1 MDITYQLQGV
11 LFEWDENK
19 ARSNIQK
26 HGVTFEEAAE
36 VFFDPFYQTGDASVG
51 DGEERDFI
59 IRYTFSQRL
68 LLAGTRSVTT
78 ELELSLPVPQ
88 PALKGSF
95 MKKQT
100 EQTPK
105 TEEGFELKLRSRD
118 SKPVTIQ
125 IPADTLAS
133 LEKIAAGRDM
143 SVEALLKLYIGQS
156 MRQDLSKLSTDRV
169 LEKTA
174 QVLKQHIQ
182 SEEEVS
188 AILKEIRVETVS

>member
-1 MDITYQLQGV
+1 
-11 LFEWDENK
+11 
-19 ARSNIQK
+19 
-26 HGVTFEEAAE
+26 
-36 VFFDPFYQTGDASVG
+36 
-51 DGEERDFI
+51 
-59 IRYTFSQRL
+59 
-68 LLAGTRSVTT
+68 
-78 ELELSLPVPQ
+78 
-88 PALKGSF
+88 
-95 MKKQT
+95 MKKQID
-100 EQTPK
+100 ETPK

-118 SKPVTIQ
+118 SESVTIQ

-133 LEKIAAGRDM
+133 LEKIAARRDM

-188 AILKEIRVETVS
+188 AILKEIRVETIS

>member
-1 MDITYQLQGV
+1 
-11 LFEWDENK
+11 
-19 ARSNIQK
+19 
-26 HGVTFEEAAE
+26 
-36 VFFDPFYQTGDASVG
+36 
-51 DGEERDFI
+51 
-59 IRYTFSQRL
+59 
-68 LLAGTRSVTT
+68 
-78 ELELSLPVPQ
+78 
-88 PALKGSF
+88 

-100 EQTPK
+100 DQTMK
-105 TEEGFELKLRSRD
+105 TEEGFDLKVRSRD
-118 SKPVTIQ
+118 SKPVTIH

-133 LEKIAAGRDM
+133 LEKISAGKDM

-156 MRQDLSKLSTDRV
+156 MRQDLAKLATDRV

>member
-1 MDITYQLQGV
+1 
-11 LFEWDENK
+11 
-19 ARSNIQK
+19 
-26 HGVTFEEAAE
+26 
-36 VFFDPFYQTGDASVG
+36 
-51 DGEERDFI
+51 
-59 IRYTFSQRL
+59 
-68 LLAGTRSVTT
+68 
-78 ELELSLPVPQ
+78 
-88 PALKGSF
+88 
-95 MKKQT
+95 MKKQIDET
-100 EQTPK
+100 LV

-118 SKPVTIQ
+118 SKPVTIH

-169 LEKTA
+169 LEKTE

-188 AILKEIRVETVS
+188 AILKEIRVETIS

>member
-1 MDITYQLQGV
+1 
-11 LFEWDENK
+11 
-19 ARSNIQK
+19 
-26 HGVTFEEAAE
+26 
-36 VFFDPFYQTGDASVG
+36 
-51 DGEERDFI
+51 
-59 IRYTFSQRL
+59 
-68 LLAGTRSVTT
+68 
-78 ELELSLPVPQ
+78 
-88 PALKGSF
+88 

-105 TEEGFELKLRSRD
+105 TEEGFDLKVRSRN
-118 SKPVTIQ
+118 SKPVTIR

-156 MRQDLSKLSTDRV
+156 MRQDLAKLCTDRV

-188 AILKEIRVETVS
+188 AILKEIRFETVS